1 MDKNSFMFAILNSP
15 SLTQKDR
22 ERVISLI
29 TKDIENELMT
39 KTQQYIREELR
50 QKDDPQGSA
59 VKEDDKG
66 KVEWAH
72 DPALVCSFLKRFSS
86 DPILKFALHS
96 WDKGDFN
103 GYEDFIKK
111 ITSCLD
117 SDGTYKNLYHYNI
130 GLYYTLKN
138 FLQETGKKKDF
149 SIPKENILIGLQ
161 HPDGAIQEW
170 MNNNP
175 TKKLAEM
182 PMTDFPE
189 EFRPKGLY
197 NGRAIANMEE
207 LIEYYKHIIEFRDF
221 DFEAMVYDTFG
232 SSDFTPI
239 IDESV
244 KGISFYTY
252 TSVVKSFL
260 VTVLGNIK
268 SRILQ
273 GAPKTVKL
281 FVSNSEDNAFELHI
295 LHEGS
300 FAKKS
305 INDRKLLYTGNVASW
320 RLWKPGSYNSLLS
333 VCDYSV
339 KSQFY
344 TSDEAKILKS
354 FQIDYLYPGLSG
366 KESDDIP
373 EPRVT
378 EMEQEANG
386 FEYILRFY
394 Q

>member
-1 MDKNSFMFAILNSP
+1 MDKSRFMFAILNSP

-22 ERVISLI
+22 ERVIYLI

-50 QKDDPQGSA
+50 HKDDPYGRI
-59 VKEDDKG
+59 VNENGKE

-72 DPALVCSFLKRFSS
+72 DPVQVCGFLKKFSS

-96 WDKGDFN
+96 WDTGDFN
-103 GYEDFIKK
+103 GYKDFIKK

-138 FLQETGKKKDF
+138 FLQETGKKKEF
-149 SIPKENILIGLQ
+149 SIPKENIFIGLQ
-161 HPDGAIQEW
+161 HPGGAIQEW
-170 MNNNP
+170 MKNNP

-182 PMTDFPE
+182 PMADFPE
-189 EFRPKGLY
+189 EFRPQGLY

-207 LIEYYKHIIEFRDF
+207 LIEYFKHIIEFRDL
-221 DFEAMVYDTFG
+221 DFEAMVHDTFD

-239 IDESV
+239 IYESV

-252 TSVVKSFL
+252 TSVVRSFL

-273 GAPKTVKL
+273 GAPKIVKL
-281 FVSNSEDNAFELHI
+281 FVTNSGDNDFELHI

-300 FAKKS
+300 FANRS
-305 INDRKLLYTGNVASW
+305 IDDRKLLYTGNVASW

-339 KSQFY
+339 MSQFY
-344 TSDEAKILKS
+344 TSDEAKVLKS
-354 FQIDYLYPGLSG
+354 FKIDYLYPGLFG
-366 KESDDIP
+366 KESDEIP
-373 EPRVT
+373 EPHIT
-378 EMEQEANG
+378 EMEQDAKG

-394 Q
+394 K